1 MSPAGLARSDGY
13 GIFESKGIIYIMTI
27 LLEKDL
33 EQIVHDAMLSG
44 LYAREDD
51 VIRDALTRLKQSM
64 PDNATAMPTQKAKR
78 ARPGQAKKKP
88 LTPDELNQRLLASG
102 LVTQLPDP
110 TQDIDDDDLPI
121 VIQGEPL
128 SETIIRERR

>member
-1 MSPAGLARSDGY
+1 
-13 GIFESKGIIYIMTI
+13 MTI
-27 LLEKDL
+27 NLSKDL
-33 EQIVHDAMLSG
+33 ERFVHDAVRAG

-51 VIRDALTRLKQSM
+51 VIRDALTRLKQ
-64 PDNATAMPTQKAKR
+64 AMPEATPKPGTGAKR
-78 ARPGQAKKKP
+78 AKPVTREKKP
-88 LTPDELNQRLLASG
+88 LSPDELNRRLLASG

-110 TQDIDDDDLPI
+110 AEDIDDDDDPPI